1 MIFSSLEF
9 VCVFLPVVLV
19 LYSMLPSLRMKNGLL
34 IIASL
39 LFYAYGEPVY
49 VLLMIGSVAVNYIFA
64 RLIAAGRCKKAFL
77 FISVIFNLSV
87 LAVFKYIGFIVTSI
101 NDALSVEIHVPE
113 IALPIGISFFTFQ
126 ALSYVIDVYRGDTAV
141 QKNFFKV
148 LLYISFFPQLIAG
161 PIIKYHDISKA
172 LSDRKQS
179 FEAVAFGMRRFIFG
193 LAKKV
198 LIANA
203 VGEAADMLFGTE
215 LSHINFIS
223 AWLAAIAYMLQIY
236 YDFSGYSDMA
246 IGLGQ
251 MFGFQFAENFR
262 YPYAAASI
270 KDFWHRWHI
279 SLSTWFKEYLY
290 IPLGGNR
297 KGTVRTSLNKLIV
310 FFMTGLWHGASW
322 TFVVW
327 GLYHGTF
334 LLIEDFVRTVRSKKA
349 AGANDGVTDTNTNS
363 KAGTSPTNNVSDS
376 KRFIFHML
384 GHIYSLLVVCI
395 GFVIFRSENMQQ
407 AFSMIGR
414 MFGTGGFSDG
424 SRSLMWQMLTPYF
437 IIMLIAGILF
447 AAPIPALAR
456 WINARFISS
465 GNMKMRSFLSA
476 ILYAVSMLM
485 LVWCMLRLSGN
496 TYNPFIYFR
505 F

>member
-19 LYSMLPSLRMKNGLL
+19 LYSMIPSLRMKNGLL

-77 FISVIFNLSV
+77 FISVIFNLGV
-87 LAVFKYIGFIVTSI
+87 LAVFKYTGFIVTSI

-179 FEAVAFGMRRFIFG
+179 FEAVSFGMRRFIFG

-203 VGEAADMLFGTE
+203 VGEAADMLFGAE

-270 KDFWHRWHI
+270 KDFWRRWHI

-297 KGTVRTSLNKLIV
+297 KGKVRTSLNKLIV

-327 GLYHGTF
+327 GLYHGLF
-334 LLIEDFVRTVRSKKA
+334 LLIEDWFRL
-349 AGANDGVTDTNTNS
+349 S
-363 KAGTSPTNNVSDS
+363 KANEASVSTNIKTVGV
-376 KRFIFHML
+376 KRKLFRIL